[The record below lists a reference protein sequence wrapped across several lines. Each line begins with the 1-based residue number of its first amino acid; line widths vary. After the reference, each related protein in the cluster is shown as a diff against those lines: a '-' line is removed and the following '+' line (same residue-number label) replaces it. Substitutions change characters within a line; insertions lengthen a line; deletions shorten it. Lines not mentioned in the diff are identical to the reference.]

1 VIMRLLFDQMSFVA
15 LQILVIF
22 RIIGRVLLA
31 FFRDNPFLSTGMGLG
46 LLLAVPVGWVP
57 LIGVFLAPIAIPFG
71 LAIGAIAGHRLDRMR
86 HGLEVSDQPAAM
98 FEYLVAAFKELLSLF
113 GDFYRELRDHFSR
126 APRQGDR
133 VIEGRA
139 RREQT
144 AESRLKAL
152 EAAHRAA
159 ERHGYELQ
167 ELMPSKSPKRPEPGN
182 PTAVEKQL
190 REDPGD

>member
-1 VIMRLLFDQMSFVA
+1 
-15 LQILVIF
+15 
-22 RIIGRVLLA
+22 
-31 FFRDNPFLSTGMGLG
+31 
-46 LLLAVPVGWVP
+46 
-57 LIGVFLAPIAIPFG
+57 VFLAPIAIPFG

-126 APRQGDR
+126 PPHRGDR

-139 RREQT
+139 RREQPL
-144 AESRLKAL
+144 ESRLKAL

-159 ERHGYELQ
+159 ERYGYELQ
-167 ELMPSKSPKRPEPGN
+167 DLVPSQPTKRPQHGN
-182 PTAVEKQL
+182 PNAGDEQV
-190 REDPGD
+190 REDSGG

>member
-1 VIMRLLFDQMSFVA
+1 MRLLFDQMSFVA

-22 RIIGRVLLA
+22 RVLGRVLLA

-71 LAIGAIAGHRLDRMR
+71 LAIGAVAGHRLDRMR
-86 HGLEVSDQPAAM
+86 RGLEVSDQPAAM

-126 APRQGDR
+126 APRRDDR

-139 RREQT
+139 RREHT
-144 AESRLKAL
+144 PESRLRAL

-159 ERHGYELQ
+159 ERHGYQLHD
-167 ELMPSKSPKRPEPGN
+167 LVPPKSHKRPEPEK
-182 PTAVEKQL
+182 PAAVEKQIP
-190 REDPGD
+190 EDPRG

>member
-1 VIMRLLFDQMSFVA
+1 MRLLFDQMRFVA
-15 LQILVIF
+15 LQILLIF
-22 RIIGRVLLA
+22 RILGRVLLA
-31 FFRDNPFLSTGMGLG
+31 FFRDNPFLSTGVGLG

-86 HGLEVSDQPAAM
+86 QGLEVSDQPAAM
-98 FEYLVAAFKELLSLF
+98 FEYLVAAFKALLSLF

-126 APRQGDR
+126 APDQGDR

-139 RREQT
+139 RREQPL
-144 AESRLKAL
+144 ESRLKAL

-159 ERHGYELQ
+159 ERYGYDLQ
-167 ELMPSKSPKRPEPGN
+167 ELVPSQPPKRAEKGN
-182 PTAVEKQL
+182 PNAVDEQV
-190 REDPGD
+190 REDSRG

>member
-1 VIMRLLFDQMSFVA
+1 MRLLFDQMSFVA

-22 RIIGRVLLA
+22 RILGRVLVA
-31 FFRDNPFLSTGMGLG
+31 FFRDNPFLSTGVGLG

-57 LIGVFLAPIAIPFG
+57 LVGVFLAPVAIPFG

-86 HGLEVSDQPAAM
+86 RGLAVSDQPAAM

-113 GDFYRELRDHFSR
+113 GDFYRELRSHFSR
-126 APRQGDR
+126 APHQGDR

-144 AESRLKAL
+144 AESRVKAL
-152 EAAHRAA
+152 DAAHRAA
-159 ERHGYELQ
+159 ERYGYELQ
-167 ELMPSKSPKRPEPGN
+167 ELVPSKSPKRPEQGN
-182 PTAVEKQL
+182 PTAVEKQV
-190 REDPGD
+190 RENPGG